1 MSNLEWTASVNGGEP
16 VPCEFVAGTENG
28 LKYIRVELHTAL
40 FEHVGNTVSIRIDGD
55 GRSAEGQ
62 GLVSEVREGH
72 TTVIGA
78 GPLLMLGMRR
88 V

>member
-1 MSNLEWTASVNGGEP
+1 MSNLEWTASVNGGEA

-28 LKYIRVELHTAL
+28 LKYIRVELHAAL
-40 FEHVGNTVSIRIDGD
+40 FEQVGNTVSIRIDGD